1 MGAGPAA
8 WNGVAVPVV
17 AMALSTLLEG
27 YQWTLTAVAGIAL
40 ALIGLTIALRA
51 KASQS

>member
-1 MGAGPAA
+1 MVGLPGVWEAGDD
-8 WNGVAVPVV
+8 PV
-17 AMALSTLLEG
+17 ALSTLLEG